1 MNNTLSIED
10 VQKLSFAGNAEK
22 IIEDVV
28 FVKNLHKLPTMDI
41 PCRVQ
46 MAVLCYVVDGSLS
59 LDVNL
64 KNYMIIRNTD

>member
-1 MNNTLSIED
+1 MVKISQRGMNNTLSIED

-41 PCRVQ
+41 PCRCKWQFCV
-46 MAVLCYVVDGSLS
+46 MWWMVVCRWTS
-59 LDVNL
+59 
-64 KNYMIIRNTD
+64 I